1 MDNPHQDQKFYAL
14 HVLNRFILRGV
25 KVSSPCTIRSICLLI
40 FWGTIINP
48 CQINL
53 CQAKALNKSHPS
65 IHLGVIDQ
73 IDPPWLVV
81 MNELGETFYVS
92 LSLSKTV
99 LKEGQWVIY
108 VEPTITMKRSI
119 YPLNSHGIRQ
129 FKQMI
134 SRSLQEQLN
143 RLKQSPQ
150 DSNFSIF

>member
-1 MDNPHQDQKFYAL
+1 MDKAHQDQKFYTL
-14 HVLNRFILRGV
+14 HALNRFILRGM
-25 KVSSPCTIRSICLLI
+25 KVSSPCTFRSIYLLI
-40 FWGTIINP
+40 FWGIIINP
-48 CQINL
+48 YQINH
-53 CQAKALNKSHPS
+53 CQAKALTKSHPS

-81 MNELGETFYVS
+81 INELGETFYVS

-108 VEPTITMKRSI
+108 VEPTTTMKRSI

-129 FKQMI
+129 FKHMI
-134 SRSLQEQLN
+134 SQSLNEQLN

-150 DSNFSIF
+150 HSSSSIF